1 MHLWRRG
8 SCSHRHLWA
17 YSNLTPAYCCIQ
29 ESLKAIIGSTPD
41 EAAESMLSAA
51 SSAHLAAPQ
60 QQSKAAQAQDTGHL
74 GRLRGQP
81 DESNERKT
89 VSADPGQLCRPSQQ
103 QTQPAQAQGGGH
115 MGRHKEQQKDKV
127 PAQTKSQN
135 QAAQVQ
141 KGKQFGRYK
150 SPPTE
155 SIAAQ
160 SQPQKEATQAEKDK
174 HLDRSQKDRS
184 QPKERKGI
192 TSAVSLDPG
201 DFFALTDG
209 DSTGLLDTSATLADW
224 IMQSSSS
231 IPGVSQ
237 HEADEVTEVT
247 AEVAA
252 THKSAPAVAYPSQ
265 MLESLSEWAHEPN
278 EAERKGTASGVFSPA
293 YLSQSRL

>member
-1 MHLWRRG
+1 M
-8 SCSHRHLWA
+8 WA

-29 ESLKAIIGSTPD
+29 ESLKAFIGSTPD
-41 EAAESMLSAA
+41 EAAESVLSEASAA
-51 SSAHLAAPQ
+51 SSAHPAVPQ
-60 QQSKAAQAQDTGHL
+60 RQSKAAQAQDTGHL

-81 DESNERKT
+81 DENNERKT

-115 MGRHKEQQKDKV
+115 TGRHKEQQKDKV
-127 PAQTKSQN
+127 PARSKSQN
-135 QAAQVQ
+135 KAAQVQ
-141 KGKQFGRYK
+141 EGKQVGRYK

-160 SQPQKEATQAEKDK
+160 SQPLKEAPQAEKDK
-174 HLDRSQKDRS
+174 HLDRSQRDRS
-184 QPKERKGI
+184 QPKVRKGI
-192 TSAVSLDPG
+192 TNAVSLDPG

-231 IPGVSQ
+231 IAGVSQ
-237 HEADEVTEVT
+237 PKGDEVTEVT

-252 THKSAPAVAYPSQ
+252 AHRSAPAVAYPSQ

-278 EAERKGTASGVFSPA
+278 EAGREGTASGV
-293 YLSQSRL
+293 Y